1 MGFWEKLFKGKEK
14 RSEEIYQDDN
24 YLAPKDRYEDI
35 PGTLDLGWYWSEN
48 KEEFQMA
55 KIREE
60 DRATHLYVVGA
71 TGTGKTKFLEFLI
84 WQDIEKGNG
93 FGVIDPH
100 GDLVEDIKGFLACR
114 YDKYKDEKELS
125 EKVILIDPTDSDFT
139 VTFNPLEKIPNVQVA
154 EKVNELI
161 GAFRKI
167 WKDSWG
173 VRMEDLLRNSLISLA
188 EAELTLVELPY
199 FLTRRSFRKAVLKK
213 VNHPVAKE
221 YFERFDTLTDRGQVS
236 WVQPVMNKINSF
248 FSDERIR
255 QMFSHTKSSFNL
267 REVMDEGKILLVKLD
282 KGKLKGSA
290 DLLGSLLLVEIQMAA
305 FSRSDLP
312 QSKRYPFYLYID
324 EFQNFASESFSTV
337 LSEARKYGLSLI
349 MAHQTLSQVPSELK
363 SLILGNTGIQVY
375 FRLSRQDAQLLA
387 KEGFEYSG
395 YEVKTMYNLYPKF
408 WSYLEE
414 WEHKIEELQSLPPR
428 CCYVKH
434 KIEGGIISLRTVEIE
449 PAWEILGMDEEEYL
463 QFLKELPFGKNY
475 LIPRKKLA
483 ALEEQ
488 RYKLIKEKAETKPP
502 KEEKLV
508 EKPPFEEIKTKEP
521 ETAFVQQK
529 VEVPSSKE
537 KADSQH
543 RYLQT
548 LIKKMAEEK
557 GYRAEIEKPTP
568 DGLGRVD
575 VSLERNGRKIA
586 CEISVT
592 STSEQELSNIEK
604 CLRAGYEKIIL
615 LSPKRKTLQKAK
627 KLVTQRLEKSDREK
641 VLFFGPEDLFL
652 YLEKEAATEIS
663 KEERV
668 KGYRVKVRYKPV
680 EEEEKKT
687 KREAIAK
694 VILEAMRRLKQR
706 GKN

>member
-1 MGFWEKLFKGKEK
+1 MGFWEKLFKGKEE

-24 YLAPKDRYEDI
+24 YLAPKVHYEDI
-35 PGTLDLGWYWSEN
+35 PGTLDLGWYFSER
-48 KEEFQMA
+48 KDEFQMA

-71 TGTGKTKFLEFLI
+71 TGAGKTKFLEFLI
-84 WQDIEKGNG
+84 WQDIERGNG

-100 GDLVEDIKGFLACR
+100 GDLIEDIKGFLACR

-125 EKVILIDPTDSDFT
+125 EKVVLIDPTDPDFT
-139 VTFNPLEKIPNVQVA
+139 VTFNPLEKIPNVQLS
-154 EKVNELI
+154 ERVNELI
-161 GAFRKI
+161 GAFKKI

-173 VRMEDLLRNSLISLA
+173 VRMEDLLRNSLICLA

-199 FLTRRSFRKAVLKK
+199 FLTRRSFRKGVLEK
-213 VNHPVAKE
+213 VNHLVAKE
-221 YFERFDTLTDRGQVS
+221 YFERFNTLTDRGQIS
-236 WVQPVMNKINSF
+236 WAQPVLNKINAF
-248 FSDERIR
+248 FSDDRIR
-255 QMFSHTKSSFNL
+255 QMFSYTKSSFNL
-267 REVMDEGKILLVKLD
+267 RKIMDERKILLVKLD
-282 KGKLKGSA
+282 KGKLKDSA
-290 DLLGSLLLVEIQMAA
+290 DLLGSLLMAKIQIAA

-312 QSKRYPFYLYID
+312 QSKRSPFYLYID
-324 EFQNFASESFSTV
+324 EFQNFATESFLTV

-349 MAHQTLSQVPSELK
+349 MANQSLSQLPSELK

-395 YEVKTMYNLYPKF
+395 YEVKTVYNLYPKF

-434 KIEGGIISLRTVEIE
+434 KIEGGIIPIRTVDIE
-449 PAWEILGMDEEEYL
+449 PAREILGMNEEEYS
-463 QFLKELPFGKNY
+463 QFLKNLPFGKKY
-475 LIPRKKLA
+475 LISEKKLA
-483 ALEEQ
+483 TLAEK
-488 RYKLIKEKAETKPP
+488 RYKSIKEEVEIKLP
-502 KEEKLV
+502 KEKKLV
-508 EKPPFEEIKTKEP
+508 EKPSFEEVKEP
-521 ETAFVQQK
+521 EITFAQQK
-529 VEVPSSKE
+529 VEVPSLKE
-537 KADSQH
+537 KSDSQH

-548 LIKKMAEEK
+548 LIKRIAEEK
-557 GYRAEIEKPTP
+557 GYRAIIERITP

-575 VSLERNGRKIA
+575 VSLEQNGRKIA

-592 STSEQELSNIEK
+592 STSEQELLNIEK
-604 CLRAGYEKIIL
+604 CLRADYEKVIL
-615 LSPKRKTLQKAK
+615 CSPERKTLDKVRVLVSQKIN
-627 KLVTQRLEKSDREK
+627 ESDQGK
-641 VLFFGPEDLFL
+641 VLFFKPEEVFS
-652 YLEKEAATEIS
+652 YLEKEAALEAE

-687 KREAIAK
+687 KREAVAK
-694 VILEAMRRLKQR
+694 VILQAMRRLKQKK
-706 GKN
+706 G

>member
-1 MGFWEKLFKGKEK
+1 MTFWARLFKKNKTKAQLEGTQED
-14 RSEEIYQDDN
+14 I
-24 YLAPKDRYEDI
+24 LAPKVRYEDI
-35 PGTLDLGWYWSEN
+35 PGTLDLGWYFSEK

-60 DRATHLYVVGA
+60 DRSTHLYVVGA

-93 FGVIDPH
+93 LGVIDPH

-125 EKVILIDPTDSDFT
+125 EKVVLIDPTDSDFT
-139 VTFNPLEKIPNVQVA
+139 VTFNPLEKIPNVQIA

-173 VRMEDLLRNSLISLA
+173 VRMEDLLRNSLISLG
-188 EAELTLVELPY
+188 EAELTLAELPC
-199 FLTRRSFRKAVLKK
+199 FLTRRSFRKAVLEK

-221 YFERFDTLTDRGQVS
+221 YFERFDSLTDRGRVS

-282 KGKLKGSA
+282 KGKLKASA
-290 DLLGSLLLVEIQMAA
+290 DLVGSLLLAKIQMAA
-305 FSRSDLP
+305 FSRSDIP
-312 QSKRYPFYLYID
+312 RSKRSPFYLYID

-395 YEVKTMYNLYPKF
+395 YGVKTMYNLYPKF

-414 WEHKIEELQSLPPR
+414 WEHKIEELQSLSPR
-428 CCYVKH
+428 CCYIKH

-483 ALEEQ
+483 ALAEE
-488 RYKLIKEKAETKPP
+488 RYKLIKEKVETKPP

-508 EKPPFEEIKTKEP
+508 EKPPFEEVKVKEP
-521 ETAFVQQK
+521 AIAFTEQK
-529 VEVPSSKE
+529 VEVSSLKE
-537 KADSQH
+537 KSDSQH

-568 DGLGRVD
+568 DDSGRVD
-575 VSLERNGRKIA
+575 VSLEKNGRKIA

-604 CLRAGYEKIIL
+604 CLRAGYEKVIL
-615 LSPKRKTLQKAK
+615 CSPEKKTLDKVK
-627 KLVTQRLEKSDREK
+627 KLVLQEIKNSDQEKI
-641 VLFFGPEDLFL
+641 LFFKPEELFSH
-652 YLEKEAATEIS
+652 LEKEAALEES
-663 KEERV
+663 REERV
-668 KGYRVKVRYKPV
+668 KGYRVKVKFKPV
-680 EEEEKKT
+680 KEEEKRT
-687 KREAIAK
+687 RGEAVAK
-694 VILEAMRRLKQR
+694 VILQAMRRLKQKR
-706 GKN
+706 

>member
-24 YLAPKDRYEDI
+24 YLAPKVRYEDI

-125 EKVILIDPTDSDFT
+125 EKVVLIDPTDPDFT
-139 VTFNPLEKIPNVQVA
+139 VTFNPLEKIPNVQLS
-154 EKVNELI
+154 ERVNELI
-161 GAFRKI
+161 GAFKKI

-173 VRMEDLLRNSLISLA
+173 VRMEDLLRNSLICLA

-199 FLTRRSFRKAVLKK
+199 FLTRRSFRKGVLEK

-221 YFERFDTLTDRGQVS
+221 YFERFNTLTDRGQIS
-236 WVQPVMNKINSF
+236 WAQPVLNKINAF
-248 FSDERIR
+248 FSDDRIR
-255 QMFSHTKSSFNL
+255 QMFSYPKSSFNL
-267 REVMDEGKILLVKLD
+267 RKIMDERKILLVKLD
-282 KGKLKGSA
+282 KGKLKDSV
-290 DLLGSLLLVEIQMAA
+290 DLLGSLLMAKIQIAA

-312 QSKRYPFYLYID
+312 QSKRSPFYLYID
-324 EFQNFASESFSTV
+324 EFQNFATESFLTV

-349 MAHQTLSQVPSELK
+349 MANQSLSQLPSELK

-395 YEVKTMYNLYPKF
+395 YEVKTVYNLYPKF

-434 KIEGGIISLRTVEIE
+434 KIEGGIIPIRTVDIE
-449 PAWEILGMDEEEYL
+449 PAREILGMNEEEYS
-463 QFLKELPFGKNY
+463 QFLKNLPFGKKY
-475 LIPRKKLA
+475 LISKKKLA
-483 ALEEQ
+483 TLAEE
-488 RYKLIKEKAETKPP
+488 RYKSVKEKVETKPP

-508 EKPPFEEIKTKEP
+508 EKPSFEE
-521 ETAFVQQK
+521 
-529 VEVPSSKE
+529 
-537 KADSQH
+537 
-543 RYLQT
+543 
-548 LIKKMAEEK
+548 
-557 GYRAEIEKPTP
+557 
-568 DGLGRVD
+568 
-575 VSLERNGRKIA
+575 
-586 CEISVT
+586 
-592 STSEQELSNIEK
+592 
-604 CLRAGYEKIIL
+604 
-615 LSPKRKTLQKAK
+615 
-627 KLVTQRLEKSDREK
+627 
-641 VLFFGPEDLFL
+641 
-652 YLEKEAATEIS
+652 
-663 KEERV
+663 
-668 KGYRVKVRYKPV
+668 VKVK
-680 EEEEKKT
+680 
-687 KREAIAK
+687 
-694 VILEAMRRLKQR
+694 
-706 GKN
+706 